1 MNYLNFFFRN
11 RFYKVAAFAICIVL
25 YVVWWQQE
33 EKRGE
38 VWMPTSKKKWWNVCF
53 FSYKPTTICQKK
65 CRHNIYDEFS
75 RNNASR
81 AGGLGESREEVK
93 FHSAISLAE
102 FLWLLVWNSL
112 LLMKLWFPV
121 ELYTTY
127 VPELF
132 LRC

>member
-1 MNYLNFFFRN
+1 
-11 RFYKVAAFAICIVL
+11 
-25 YVVWWQQE
+25 
-33 EKRGE
+33 
-38 VWMPTSKKKWWNVCF
+38 MPTSKKSDEMCAFSLTNRLLFVRKNVDIT
-53 FSYKPTTICQKK
+53 YTTSLVVIMPAEQQL
-65 CRHNIYDEFS
+65 HEV
-75 RNNASR
+75 
-81 AGGLGESREEVK
+81 GGLGESREEVK